1 MIMDK
6 TSIILD
12 DKNVHYALISKVIRI
27 VKDKYNNKFRVSD
40 ITSLKEFTITEKQ
53 YVENIFSPDITGLYA
68 WEHHFYVIG
77 NIWHYDESD
86 QYDYRKTIRYIVL
99 LLNKG
104 KIPIGETIK
113 THDYYGFVKRIYYDW
128 FNLLDRE
135 SRWLYEINFNERD
148 FMLFVSQN
156 LKSRLGDMGIYN
168 FEFLKTFM
176 EAKQDYHA
184 KKLLEAIMGVEQL
197 GINLLQAK

>member
-6 TSIILD
+6 NSIILD
-12 DKNVHYALISKVIRI
+12 EKNAHYALISKVIRI

-40 ITSLKEFTITEKQ
+40 ITSLEGFTITEKQ
-53 YVENIFSPDITGLYA
+53 YFKKIFSPDITCLYA
-68 WEHHFYVIG
+68 WEHQFYFIG
-77 NIWHYDESD
+77 NMWHYDESD
-86 QYDYRKTIRYIVL
+86 QYDYRQTIRYILL

-113 THDYYGFVKRIYYDW
+113 TNDYQFVKSIYYDW
-128 FNLLDRE
+128 FNLLDCE
-135 SRWLYEINFNERD
+135 LQWLYKINFSERD
-148 FMLFVSQN
+148 FILFISQN
-156 LKSRLGDMGIYN
+156 LKNRLGETSIYN

-184 KKLLEAIMGVEQL
+184 KKLLEAIMGVDSCS
-197 GINLLQAK
+197 N

>member
-12 DKNVHYALISKVIRI
+12 DKNAHYALINKVIGI
-27 VKDKYNNKFRVSD
+27 VKYQYNNKFRVSD
-40 ITSLKEFTITEKQ
+40 LTSLEELTITEKQ
-53 YVENIFSPDITGLYA
+53 YLKKIFSPDITGLYV
-68 WEHHFYVIG
+68 WEHHFYFIE
-77 NIWHYDESD
+77 NMWHYDESN

-113 THDYYGFVKRIYYDW
+113 TNDYRFIKSIYYDW
-128 FNLLDRE
+128 FNLLYCE

-148 FMLFVSQN
+148 FILFISQN
-156 LKSRLGDMGIYN
+156 LKNRFGDMCIYN

-184 KKLLEAIMGVEQL
+184 KKVLEAIMGVESC
-197 GINLLQAK
+197 GN

>member
-1 MIMDK
+1 MLMIMDK

-12 DKNVHYALISKVIRI
+12 DKNMHYALISKVIRI
-27 VKDKYNNKFRVSD
+27 VKYQYNSKFMVID
-40 ITSLKEFTITEKQ
+40 ITSLEEFTITEKQ
-53 YVENIFSPDITGLYA
+53 YLKKIFSPDITGLYA
-68 WEHHFYVIG
+68 WEHHFYFIG
-77 NIWHYDESD
+77 DMWHYDESD
-86 QYDYRKTIRYIVL
+86 QYNYRQTIRHILL

-104 KIPIGETIK
+104 KTPIGETIK
-113 THDYYGFVKRIYYDW
+113 TNDYRFIQSIYYHW

-148 FMLFVSQN
+148 FILFILQN
-156 LKSRLGDMGIYN
+156 LQNRLGDTCIYN

-184 KKLLEAIMGVEQL
+184 KKLLEAIMGVESYS
-197 GINLLQAK
+197 N

>member
-12 DKNVHYALISKVIRI
+12 DKNMHYALISKVIRI
-27 VKDKYNNKFRVSD
+27 VKYQYNSKFMVID
-40 ITSLKEFTITEKQ
+40 ITSLEDFTITEKQ
-53 YVENIFSPDITGLYA
+53 YLKKIFSPDITGLYV
-68 WEHHFYVIG
+68 WKHHFYFIE
-77 NIWHYDESD
+77 NMWHYDESN

-113 THDYYGFVKRIYYDW
+113 TNDYRFIKSIYYDW
-128 FNLLDRE
+128 FNLLDCE
-135 SRWLYEINFNERD
+135 SWWLYEINFNERD
-148 FMLFVSQN
+148 FILFISQN
-156 LKSRLGDMGIYN
+156 LKNRFGDMCIYN

-184 KKLLEAIMGVEQL
+184 KKVLEAIMGVESC
-197 GINLLQAK
+197 GN

>member
-1 MIMDK
+1 MLMIMDK

-12 DKNVHYALISKVIRI
+12 DKNAHYALINKVIGI
-27 VKDKYNNKFRVSD
+27 VKYQYNNKFRVSD
-40 ITSLKEFTITEKQ
+40 LTSLEELTITEKQ
-53 YVENIFSPDITGLYA
+53 YLKKIFSPDITGLYV
-68 WEHHFYVIG
+68 WEHHFYFIE
-77 NIWHYDESD
+77 NMWHYDESN

-113 THDYYGFVKRIYYDW
+113 TNDYRFIKSIYYDW
-128 FNLLDRE
+128 FNLLYCE

-148 FMLFVSQN
+148 FILFISQN
-156 LKSRLGDMGIYN
+156 LKNRFGDMCIYN

-184 KKLLEAIMGVEQL
+184 KKVLEAIMGVESC
-197 GINLLQAK
+197 GN